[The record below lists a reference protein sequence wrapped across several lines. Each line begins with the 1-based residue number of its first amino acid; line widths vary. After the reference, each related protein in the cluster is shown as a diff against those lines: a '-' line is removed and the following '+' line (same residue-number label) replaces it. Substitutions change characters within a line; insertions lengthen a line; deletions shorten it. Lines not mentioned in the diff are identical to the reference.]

1 MPSSQTLPV
10 ETARLEKNEVR
21 LTKLSRTSNVK
32 HAASHIQLVS
42 HQVGIRLT
50 AADDFDGRAVYE

>member
-21 LTKLSRTSNVK
+21 LFRKPDFSLDENLHMSLSSRREKS
-32 HAASHIQLVS
+32 
-42 HQVGIRLT
+42 G
-50 AADDFDGRAVYE
+50 